1 MTKKLQNPESVKIIP
16 SSNAKRVAER
26 LGRLSLTGIVAFTIG
41 GLTTFDRY
49 NNYWDKTI
57 FRVQTVDFNI
67 LSYTLPTKLSYAI
80 TQNKPE
86 EVQRTLD
93 SNYTLFGLI
102 VTDSSGQRIIA
113 FSGKDSNRPPS
124 WKAALNPQEL
134 KNHPYDLLLDPP
146 PVYPQWTYSSSHA
159 IERTATNLTNR
170 GRVIG
175 RVYYVRGVRPSF
187 QDDFLTWLSNPIS
200 ESSRIQTYTMTLLA
214 CVTGSLA
221 FWILWEYILYKKRV
235 AIAEAKAREQT
246 LKDNNKVLEVQ
257 LAERINELTLLQ
269 NEREQDQRTLT
280 RDTNNLHIGNKRLKQ
295 EIFQLKESLNS
306 LSKNTY
312 SIPLQAE
319 LEKTRLEAEQ
329 NLNKQTQYKQE
340 LEKLNQDLQLV
351 QKKQQEATELK
362 ESELAQLQ
370 QQIQDIENSR
380 SLAKSELEQL
390 RNSEK
395 YSQIIVTTLEKQLA
409 AQRLLKEQ
417 LNNQLEISERSLLES
432 QQREQQLEQRA
443 QQAQA
448 ELEDLAK
455 EIGHYREDTG
465 RHPLND
471 FEISI
476 LKSLKQHFSDK
487 EVFTQFDVGTGQQGS
502 KFTDF
507 IIVMNNCCI
516 VIEAKSYTGIIES
529 LGFAR
534 NTGWTCRNGTRT
546 KNINACWGRNPYEQ
560 VKTYCDCLY
569 GRIHSQWTNL
579 PVYAVVV
586 FPANSD
592 IDNNIESNIGGY
604 YRVTTLNHLITIIEK
619 LENQARFQN
628 KTRLTYRQILQRL
641 TGISN
646 QQVA

>member
-16 SSNAKRVAER
+16 SSNAKRVVER
-26 LGRLSLTGIVAFTIG
+26 LGRLSLTGIFAFTIG

-102 VTDSSGQRIIA
+102 VTDSSGQKIIA

-175 RVYYVRGVRPSF
+175 RVYYVRGVRPIF
-187 QDDFLTWLSNPIS
+187 QDDFLTWLSNPLS

-235 AIAEAKAREQT
+235 AIDKAQEREQAS
-246 LKDNNKVLEVQ
+246 KDNNKVLEVL
-257 LAERINELTLLQ
+257 LAERINELTLLRNQ
-269 NEREQDQRTLT
+269 REQEESLLT
-280 RDTNNLHIGNKRLKQ
+280 RDTNNLDIGNQILIQ
-295 EIFQLKESLNS
+295 EICQLKESLTN
-306 LSKNTY
+306 LSKNTD
-312 SIPLQAE
+312 SIPLETE
-319 LEKTRLEAEQ
+319 LEKARLEAEQ
-329 NLNKQTQYKQE
+329 NLNKQKKYQQHI
-340 LEKLNQDLQLV
+340 EKLSQDLRLV
-351 QKKQQEATELK
+351 QNIQQEATELQ

-370 QQIQDIENSR
+370 QQIEDIKNSR
-380 SLAKSELEQL
+380 SLVESELNQL

-395 YSQIIVTTLEKQLA
+395 NSQRIVTILEKQLA
-409 AQRLLKEQ
+409 TERLLQEE
-417 LNNQLEISERSLLES
+417 LNSKLKILERSLFES
-432 QQREQQLEQRA
+432 QQREEELKKRA
-443 QQAQA
+443 KQAQA
-448 ELEDLAK
+448 ESEALAK
-455 EIGHYREDTG
+455 EIRHYTEDRG

-476 LKSLKQHFSDK
+476 LNSLKQHFSDK
-487 EVFTQFDVGTGQQGS
+487 EVFTQFDVGTGQQGTR
-502 KFTDF
+502 FTDF

-529 LGFAR
+529 VGFAR
-534 NTGWTCRNGTRT
+534 NTGWTCRNGART
-546 KNINACWGRNPYEQ
+546 TNINACWGRNPYEQ

-569 GRIHSQWTNL
+569 GRIHSQWSNL

-586 FPANSD
+586 FPGNSD
-592 IDNNIESNIGGY
+592 IDNNIESNISGY
-604 YRVTTLNHLITIIEK
+604 YRVTTLNHLVTVIEQ

-628 KTRLTYRQILQRL
+628 RTRLTYRQILQKL